1 MSIAETFLPE
11 FDHEIAS
18 TRKILER
25 VPDDRLAW
33 RPHPK
38 SMTLGRLASHLAEL
52 PELGA
57 ITFEHDTLDFAPK
70 TGTPVWTSK
79 ELDSRDSIVANFDRA
94 ASRARAALASARD
107 ESLREMWTLRAG
119 DHVIVQLPRIASY
132 RNMMMNHLI
141 HHRGQ
146 LSVYLRLCDVPVP
159 GMYGP
164 SNDER

>member
-1 MSIAETFLPE
+1 MSIAQSFLPE

-18 TRKILER
+18 TRRILER

-33 RPHPK
+33 SPHPK
-38 SMTLGRLASHLAEL
+38 SMTLGRLASHLSEL
-52 PELGA
+52 PDLGA
-57 ITFEHDTLDFAPK
+57 TTFEHDALDFAPK
-70 TGTPVWTSK
+70 TGQPAWTSK
-79 ELDSRDSIVANFDRA
+79 QLESRDAILANFDRA
-94 ASRARAALASARD
+94 AARARAALASASD
-107 ESLREMWTLRAG
+107 ESLREPWTLRAG
-119 DHVIVQLPRIASY
+119 DHVIFQLPRIASY
-132 RNMMMNHLI
+132 RSMMMNHLI